1 MTDERLKVGDP
12 APDFTLLAARGDKV
26 SETSLG
32 QLLDGKQ
39 GVVLSTYVLDFTG
52 G

>member
-1 MTDERLKVGDP
+1 MADERLVVGDP
-12 APDFTLLAARGDKV
+12 APDFSLMATRGGTV
-26 SETSLG
+26 SEISLG
-32 QLLDGKQ
+32 QLLEGKR